1 MRDSGNVQRAEHP
14 NGRALSKLSAR
25 DLVPGEERGSTQ
37 CDRVKEPARLDA
49 LPASSLKCAARALR
63 LHPAL
68 PCPAPCL
75 QVQGGL
81 RFYSFKTCGRD
92 IFHHCYTFN
101 EGDHHRKLR
110 TTNMSIETILDYT
123 LYHRVYSNRAG
134 TLFWATTVSSDEH
147 DRFETFTAP
156 KLSRLNQG
164 LVF

>member
-68 PCPAPCL
+68 RPACKCKADCASTRSRL
-75 QVQGGL
+75 AAETFFIIVTLSMKEITIANYEQRTCRSK
-81 RFYSFKTCGRD
+81 RFWT
-92 IFHHCYTFN
+92 
-101 EGDHHRKLR
+101 
-110 TTNMSIETILDYT
+110 T
-123 LYHRVYSNRAG
+123 LYTIESIVI
-134 TLFWATTVSSDEH
+134 
-147 DRFETFTAP
+147 
-156 KLSRLNQG
+156 G
-164 LVF
+164 LALYFGRQR